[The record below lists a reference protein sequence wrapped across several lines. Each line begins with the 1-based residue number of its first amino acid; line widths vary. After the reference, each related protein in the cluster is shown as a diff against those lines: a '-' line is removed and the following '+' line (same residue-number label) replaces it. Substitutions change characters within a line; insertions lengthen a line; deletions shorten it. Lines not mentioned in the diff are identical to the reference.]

1 MIRRMFY
8 QPLLGY
14 KKPDS
19 REDLQ
24 QIIIKCEK
32 IMKSLDVFAINTM
45 DIAFVFNIFWTGAL
59 LRLLSSP

>member
-1 MIRRMFY
+1 MFY
-8 QPLLGY
+8 QPSLGY

-45 DIAFVFNIFWTGAL
+45 DISFVFNIF
-59 LRLLSSP
+59 

>member
-1 MIRRMFY
+1 MFY

-19 REDLQ
+19 LEDLQ